1 MPTSVVQQSI
11 LYGNKVESIERSL
24 ESIARAA
31 LLGRQFGIDE
41 YTVSYGDSSPVPSL
55 STQQLKSFR
64 ERFPA
69 LNIGYDFFNTNLGSA
84 GGHNRLAASATADF
98 ILIQNPDVI
107 PSPRLLEN
115 LVAPFSNPSVGMVEA
130 KQLPIEHPKEY
141 DPVTGDTSWASTA
154 CAIVR
159 RDTFER
165 LAGFDSE
172 TFFLYCDDVD
182 FSWRVKELGLRVIF
196 QPSAIV
202 FHDKRLTQSG
212 TWKTTPTEQYYSAEA
227 ALLLSYKWSR
237 EDLTEKILDSFS
249 KSSEPFYAKAAAEFR
264 RRQGENL
271 LPAKRDF
278 NHLIAQFINGNYAQH
293 RYAL

>member
-69 LNIGYDFFNTNLGSA
+69 LNITYDFFNTNLGSA

-237 EDLTEKILDSFS
+237 QDLTEKILDSFS
-249 KSSEPFYAKAAAEFR
+249 KSSEPFYTKAAAEFR

-271 LPAKRDF
+271 LPAKRDS